1 MKKTEPHI
9 VVIFGAS
16 GDLTKRKLIPALF
29 NLHQQDMLGHPFAIL
44 GVSRTPMKDEEF
56 RDRMKEFLP
65 DNETSADFISHLY
78 YQSIQTT

>member
-1 MKKTEPHI
+1 MKKTDPHI

-44 GVSRTPMKDEEF
+44 GVSRTAMSDDEF
-56 RDRMKEFLP
+56 KEK
-65 DNETSADFISHLY
+65 NERIS
-78 YQSIQTT
+78 S